1 MAPKW
6 ALRLRRFVL
15 AGPRRPKLST
25 RPGYY
30 PGLDGLRGVA
40 VLAVML
46 YHCGFIR
53 GGFLGVDMF
62 FTLSGFLITTLL
74 VHEQAATGTICFR
87 NFFARRALRLMPA
100 LFVFLVVWDGF
111 LFTTVPSDYWGIVG
125 LYALAVFLYVANWAG
140 IYGLPMGIFGHAWSL
155 AIEEQFY
162 FIWPATAALL
172 IGKVRRP
179 RLIIGVLAFA
189 ALTSLTWR
197 LSLALSGASEPRI
210 YGATD
215 AHADGL
221 LVGAAA
227 AFLLASAH
235 RSSERTGYGSSVPAI
250 IAATGL
256 GGLLLTAAFP
266 SYAYGAS
273 ALAAIATAVII
284 LDIVRPGS
292 SLARLLEAQWL
303 AWVGRISYGLYLWH
317 FPIFSQF
324 GVLKPPGEMAPP
336 VQGLLAWGATFGAAF
351 ASYFLIE
358 RPALA
363 YKDRFG
369 WVQTNADAER
379 PARRPLREAVELPA
393 VPGTRA

>member
-1 MAPKW
+1 
-6 ALRLRRFVL
+6 
-15 AGPRRPKLST
+15 
-25 RPGYY
+25 
-30 PGLDGLRGVA
+30 
-40 VLAVML
+40 ML

-100 LFVFLVVWDGF
+100 LFVFLVVWSGF
-111 LFTTVPSDYWGIVG
+111 LLTTVPSDYWGIVG

-197 LSLALSGASEPRI
+197 LSLALSGASERRI
-210 YGATD
+210 YWAAD
-215 AHADGL
+215 AHADAL

-227 AFLLASAH
+227 AFLLASA
-235 RSSERTGYGSSVPAI
+235 RRLSRPGYGSSVPAI

-256 GGLLLTAAFP
+256 GGLLLTTAYIPF
-266 SYAYGAS
+266 YAYGAS
-273 ALAAIATAVII
+273 ALAAIATAAVI
-284 LDIVRPGS
+284 LDIVKPGS
-292 SLARLLEAQWL
+292 CLARLLEGQWL
-303 AWVGRISYGLYLWH
+303 VWAGRISYGLYLWH

-324 GVLKPPGEMAPP
+324 GVLKPPGEMASP

-363 YKDRFG
+363 YKEPTYRQPIQIFRKTLS
-369 WVQTNADAER
+369 VLQ
-379 PARRPLREAVELPA
+379 
-393 VPGTRA
+393 